1 MSNMSS
7 LFNRTLF
14 GLAFLLAA
22 LAMLEKVANLLG
34 YTILGEYSPSRMLEL
49 AAVALLFVIALLLR
63 EMRDGSRR
71 AA

>member
-63 EMRDGSRR
+63 EMRDGGRR